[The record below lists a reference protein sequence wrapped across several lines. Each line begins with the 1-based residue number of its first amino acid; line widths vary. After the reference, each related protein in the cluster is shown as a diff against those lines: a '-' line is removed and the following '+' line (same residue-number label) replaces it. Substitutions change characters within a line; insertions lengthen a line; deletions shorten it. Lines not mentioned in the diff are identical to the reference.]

1 MKTLNFDMSF
11 VANKSKAH
19 ASNMKWVQKGWRV
32 SFNKKNITRRDR
44 TARSRA
50 IDSEMEGA
58 ELRMGTVPLGKEKIK
73 GKGQEKRSRSE
84 KSQEVE

>member
-11 VANKSKAH
+11 VANKRKAH
-19 ASNMKWVQKGWRV
+19 APNMKWVKKGWRV

-58 ELRMGTVPLGKEKIK
+58 ELRMGTVPLGKEK
-73 GKGQEKRSRSE
+73 KRKKKRVKKKVKVRE
-84 KSQEVE
+84 EPGG

>member
-19 ASNMKWVQKGWRV
+19 ASNMKWVQKGWREIY
-32 SFNKKNITRRDR
+32 NKKNIARRER
-44 TARSRA
+44 TARRRA

-58 ELRMGTVPLGKEKIK
+58 EVGMITVPLEKEKK
-73 GKGQEKRSRSE
+73 KEKERVKKKVKVRE
-84 KSQEVE
+84 EPGC